1 MGDSSETD
9 IDTGRM
15 QTVKVALVLLAMVS
29 LAAASSAHAKI
40 DTAELKEAM
49 EEAEDVDSAL
59 DTTRETL
66 AAWGGDYKNILKGM
80 PPLVLKDE
88 GGIDLAGARDI
99 MGKKVSARSISE
111 SAERQSLA
119 KAENRLAAA
128 KQDVH
133 EAAEAKDP
141 VKRAQLEELAGELT
155 KEAVEHI
162 EATKEQ

>member
-1 MGDSSETD
+1 MGDSFETD

-29 LAAASSAHAKI
+29 LAGASRAHAKI

-59 DTTRETL
+59 DTTRDTL

-80 PPLVLKDE
+80 PPLVLKDD
-88 GGIDLAGARDI
+88 GIDLAGARDI
-99 MGKKVSARSISE
+99 MGKKVSAKSISE

-133 EAAEAKDP
+133 EAAD
-141 VKRAQLEELAGELT
+141 
-155 KEAVEHI
+155 
-162 EATKEQ
+162 